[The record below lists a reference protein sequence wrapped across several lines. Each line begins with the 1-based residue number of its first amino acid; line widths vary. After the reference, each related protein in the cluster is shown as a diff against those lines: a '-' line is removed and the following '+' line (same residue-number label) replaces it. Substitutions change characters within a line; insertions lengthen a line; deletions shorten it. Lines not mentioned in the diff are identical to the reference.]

1 LTDFVTDV
9 LIAGRVFS
17 DLVFTGVHAPAPG
30 SEVLAD
36 GFAISAGGAA
46 NRAVASARLGA
57 HTALVTEFGDDPIG
71 LIVAQTLRD
80 EHRLDLSHSVTR
92 TNYQIPISVAI
103 TDGHDR
109 AFVTYEQPGEP
120 PKWPASGPIRV
131 AHVGLGRELPPC
143 AARLRASGTT
153 LVGGVGWDPSG
164 EWSQTLL
171 DRLAEVDV
179 LILNEVEAL
188 GYTRAASPE
197 AALEILAEC
206 IGFAVITMGTSGVI
220 AAHGDTRVHVPAIVV
235 DAVDPTGAGDAFAA
249 GFMAAT
255 AWQWELERRLRLAT
269 VSAAC
274 SVRSAGGARSAPYPR
289 DIADLLDGHRH
300 DDGWS
305 FIRQWADQHR
315 TTPSHPTRGVLLP

>member
-1 LTDFVTDV
+1 LTDFEADV
-9 LIAGRVFS
+9 LIAGRLFS

-30 SEVLAD
+30 SEVLAN

-71 LIVAQTLRD
+71 MIVAQTLRD
-80 EHRLDLSHSVTR
+80 EPRLDLTHSVTR

-109 AFVTYEQPGEP
+109 AFVTYEQPSEP
-120 PKWPASGPIRV
+120 PEWPVSKAVHV
-131 AHVGLGRELPPC
+131 AHVGLGRKVPRS
-143 AARLRASGTT
+143 AAQLRERGTT

-164 EWSQTLL
+164 EWSSDLFDQ
-171 DRLAEVDV
+171 LAEVDV

-188 GYTRAASPE
+188 GYTRAADPQ
-197 AALEILAEC
+197 AALEILADHVAT
-206 IGFAVITMGTSGVI
+206 AVVTMGTHGAL
-220 AAHGDTRVHVPAIVV
+220 AAHGNTRLHVPAVVV

-249 GFMAAT
+249 AFMTAT
-255 AWQWELERRLRLAT
+255 AWQWELEHRLRLAN

-274 SVRSAGGARSAPYPR
+274 SVRSAGGARSAPYPH
-289 DIADLLDGHRH
+289 DIAALLDGHEH

-305 FIRQWADQHR
+305 FIHRWADQHR
-315 TTPSHPTRGVLLP
+315 TVPSNPTQGVLLQ